1 MPKIFITPSST
12 LDLKTPLLRQLLA
25 VAFASLTLP
34 QLAHS
39 EEQIS
44 HINSPLKLRLEDQL
58 LVRPVVPDDL
68 SPTFT
73 SSKKLDGVM
82 DRQMQLDGD
91 AVIRRGRTVI
101 KGDVIVYDPDTDVV
115 DIEGNATL
123 LKDTTYFKGT
133 RAKLRV
139 DAQQGWMED
148 PDYEL
153 RGIGGYGKADRVDFK
168 EDNEFELENLTYST
182 CRPENLDWYLS
193 ASRMDV
199 EQDTKS
205 AVGTNAVLHF
215 FNVPILYTPVFALP
229 VGSER
234 RSGFLS
240 PTYGSVSRGRVKGWD
255 ITLPYYVNIAPN
267 RDMTLFPR
275 YIEGR
280 GEQLGTEFRYLDRN
294 YAGVVTAE
302 VLDDAAFGKNRWAFS
317 VKHAQNLATGLVG
330 YTDFSKVSDNLY
342 VDDLGKSLNGV
353 INRQFNQEV
362 GTRYTNAGWSIL
374 TRVQNYQ
381 TLQPDPSTPLNTP
394 LPYDREPQVNAKYIH
409 NNWNGLNLSFES
421 DATRFTYKG
430 LFNAG
435 ENRTFSAGN
444 RAYAVSSIAKPFM
457 TPGYYLTPKLTLRS
471 TQYSVDPFPGQE
483 DFNRNVT
490 LPTFSLDSGMVLERD
505 ALELNNI
512 FNRNILMTLEPR
524 IFYVNTPYKYQSDLP
539 LFDTGAA
546 GFGISQIFSEN
557 TFAGNDRIADNNK
570 VTLGITSRILDA
582 ETGVERLRG
591 ILAQR
596 IDMTGQQVTLTTSA
610 SPSSAQ
616 TQIKRS
622 DLLAGLSTRLAGNFN
637 LDGLVQ
643 YNDQV
648 SKLVQQ
654 SITASYRPEV
664 KKLINASYKRS
675 VDINQKDINNNLLT
689 TTDQYELSGQWPIT
703 RQWYGVARYNYD
715 LISNRVLNRVAGLEY
730 DADCWVVR
738 LVHRRYQNTSVLATS
753 EIFMQIDFKGFSGF
767 GNNSIDLIRFNIPGY
782 EPISP
787 NPAPISPFESYE

>member
-1 MPKIFITPSST
+1 MPKTFITPSST
-12 LDLKTPLLRQLLA
+12 LDLKNPLLRQLIA
-25 VAFASLTLP
+25 VAFASLALP
-34 QLAHS
+34 QLAYA
-39 EEQIS
+39 EEQVTPPGT
-44 HINSPLKLRLEDQL
+44 PLKLRLEDQL

-139 DAQQGWMED
+139 DAQEGWMED
-148 PDYEL
+148 PNYEL

-199 EQDTKS
+199 EEDTKS
-205 AVGTNAVLHF
+205 ASGTNAVLHF
-215 FNVPILYTPVFALP
+215 FNVPVLYTPVFALP
-229 VGSER
+229 VGSGR

-240 PTYGSVSRGRVKGWD
+240 PTYGSVNRGGVKGWD

-280 GEQLGTEFRYLDRN
+280 GEQLGAEFRYLDRN

-317 VKHAQNLATGLVG
+317 LKHTQNLATGLVG
-330 YTDFSKVSDNLY
+330 YTDFSKVSDDLY

-353 INRQFNQEV
+353 INRQFNQEI
-362 GTRYTNAGWSIL
+362 GTRYTNSGWSVL

-381 TLQPDPSTPLNTP
+381 TLQPDPANQVV
-394 LPYDREPQVNAKYIH
+394 LPYDREPQVNAKYTR
-409 NNWNGLNLSFES
+409 NNWNGLNFSFES
-421 DATRFTYKG
+421 DVTRFTYKG
-430 LFNAG
+430 LSSVD
-435 ENRTFSAGN
+435 RTFSAGN
-444 RAYAVSSIAKPFM
+444 RAYAVSSVAKPFM

-471 TQYSVDPFPGQE
+471 TQYTVDPFPGQA
-483 DFNRNVT
+483 DLNRNVT
-490 LPTFSLDSGMVLERD
+490 LPTFSLDSGLVLERD
-505 ALELNNI
+505 ALELNKV

-524 IFYVNTPYKYQSDLP
+524 VFYVNTPYKYQSDLP

-570 VTLGITSRILDA
+570 VTFGITSRILDA
-582 ETGVERLRG
+582 DTGVERLRG

-596 IDMTGQQVTLTTSA
+596 IDMEGQQVTLTGQ
-610 SPSSAQ
+610 AQ
-616 TQIKRS
+616 TQVKRS

-637 LDGLVQ
+637 LDALAQ
-643 YNDQV
+643 YNDQI
-648 SKLVQQ
+648 SQIVQQ
-654 SITASYRPEV
+654 SVTASYRPEV
-664 KKLINASYKRS
+664 RKLLNVSYKRS
-675 VDINQKDINNNLLT
+675 VDINDKDSNNNPRA

-715 LISNRVLNRVAGLEY
+715 LISNKVLNRVAGLEY
-730 DADCWVVR
+730 DADCWVLK
-738 LVHRRYQNTSVLATS
+738 LVQRRYQNTSILATS
-753 EIFMQIDFKGFSGF
+753 EIYMQIDFKGFSGF
-767 GNNSIDLIRFNIPGY
+767 GNNPIDLIRFNIPGY

>member
-1 MPKIFITPSST
+1 MPKTFITPSST
-12 LDLKTPLLRQLLA
+12 LDLKNPLLRQLIA
-25 VAFASLTLP
+25 VAFASLALP
-34 QLAHS
+34 QLAHA
-39 EEQIS
+39 EEQITLPDT
-44 HINSPLKLRLEDQL
+44 PLKLRLEDQL
-58 LVRPVVPDDL
+58 LVRPAVPDDL

-123 LKDTTYFKGT
+123 FKDTTYFKGT

-148 PDYEL
+148 PNYEL

-199 EQDTKS
+199 EQDTNS
-205 AVGTNAVLHF
+205 AAGTNAVLHF
-215 FNVPILYTPVFALP
+215 FNVPVLYTPVFALP
-229 VGSER
+229 VGSGR

-240 PTYGSVSRGRVKGWD
+240 PTYGSVNRGGVKGWD

-275 YIEGR
+275 YIQGR
-280 GEQLGTEFRYLDRN
+280 GEQLGAEFRYLDRN
-294 YAGVVTAE
+294 YAGIVTAE

-317 VKHAQNLATGLVG
+317 LKHTQNLAAGLVG

-362 GTRYTNAGWSIL
+362 GTRYTNSGWSVL

-381 TLQPDPSTPLNTP
+381 TLQPDPANQVV
-394 LPYDREPQVNAKYIH
+394 LPYDREPQVNAKYIR
-409 NNWNGLNLSFES
+409 NNWNGLNFSFES
-421 DATRFTYKG
+421 DVTRFTYKG
-430 LFNAG
+430 LSSVD
-435 ENRTFSAGN
+435 RTFSAGN
-444 RAYAVSSIAKPFM
+444 RAYAVSSVAKPFM

-471 TQYSVDPFPGQE
+471 TQYTVDPFPGQA
-483 DFNRNVT
+483 DLNRNVT
-490 LPTFSLDSGMVLERD
+490 LPTFSLDSGLVLERD
-505 ALELNNI
+505 ALELNKV
-512 FNRNILMTLEPR
+512 FNRNIMMTLEPR
-524 IFYVNTPYKYQSDLP
+524 VFYVNTPYKYQSDLP

-570 VTLGITSRILDA
+570 VTFGITSRILDA
-582 ETGVERLRG
+582 DTGVERLRG

-596 IDMTGQQVTLTTSA
+596 IDMEGQQVTLTGQ
-610 SPSSAQ
+610 AQ
-616 TQIKRS
+616 TQVKRS

-637 LDGLVQ
+637 LDALAQ
-643 YNDQV
+643 YNDQI
-648 SKLVQQ
+648 SQIVQQ
-654 SITASYRPEV
+654 SVTASYRPEV
-664 KKLINASYKRS
+664 RKLLNVSYKRS
-675 VDINQKDINNNLLT
+675 VDINNKDSNNNPRA

-715 LISNRVLNRVAGLEY
+715 LISNKVLNRVAGLEY
-730 DADCWVVR
+730 DADCWVLK
-738 LVHRRYQNTSVLATS
+738 LVQRRYQNTSILATS
-753 EIFMQIDFKGFSGF
+753 EIYMQIDFKGFSGF
-767 GNNSIDLIRFNIPGY
+767 GNNPIDLIRFNIPGY

>member
-1 MPKIFITPSST
+1 MPKTFITPSST
-12 LDLKTPLLRQLLA
+12 LDLKNPLLRQLIA
-25 VAFASLTLP
+25 VAFASLALP
-34 QLAHS
+34 QLAYA
-39 EEQIS
+39 EEQVTPPGT
-44 HINSPLKLRLEDQL
+44 PLKLRLEDQL

-139 DAQQGWMED
+139 DAQEGWMED
-148 PDYEL
+148 PNYEL

-199 EQDTKS
+199 EEDTKS
-205 AVGTNAVLHF
+205 ASGTNAVLHF
-215 FNVPILYTPVFALP
+215 FNVPVLYTPVFALP
-229 VGSER
+229 VGSGR

-240 PTYGSVSRGRVKGWD
+240 PTYGSVNRGGVKGWD

-280 GEQLGTEFRYLDRN
+280 GKQLGAEFRYLDRN

-317 VKHAQNLATGLVG
+317 LKHTQNLATGLVG
-330 YTDFSKVSDNLY
+330 YTDFSKVSDDLY

-353 INRQFNQEV
+353 INRQFNQEI
-362 GTRYTNAGWSIL
+362 GTRYTNSGWSVL

-381 TLQPDPSTPLNTP
+381 TLQPDPANQVV
-394 LPYDREPQVNAKYIH
+394 LPYDREPQVNAKYTR
-409 NNWNGLNLSFES
+409 NNWNGLNFSFES
-421 DATRFTYKG
+421 DVTRFTYKG
-430 LFNAG
+430 LSSVD
-435 ENRTFSAGN
+435 RTFSAGN
-444 RAYAVSSIAKPFM
+444 RAYAVSSVAKPFM

-471 TQYSVDPFPGQE
+471 TQYTVDPFPGQA
-483 DFNRNVT
+483 DLNRNVT
-490 LPTFSLDSGMVLERD
+490 LPTFSLDSGLVLERD
-505 ALELNNI
+505 ALELNKV

-524 IFYVNTPYKYQSDLP
+524 VFYVNTPYKYQSDLP

-570 VTLGITSRILDA
+570 VTFGITSRILDA
-582 ETGVERLRG
+582 DTGVERLRG

-596 IDMTGQQVTLTTSA
+596 IDMEGQQVTLTGQ
-610 SPSSAQ
+610 AQ
-616 TQIKRS
+616 TQVKRS

-637 LDGLVQ
+637 LDALAQ
-643 YNDQV
+643 YNDQI
-648 SKLVQQ
+648 SQIVQQ
-654 SITASYRPEV
+654 SVTASYRPEV
-664 KKLINASYKRS
+664 RKLLNVSYKRS
-675 VDINQKDINNNLLT
+675 VDINNKDSNNNPRA

-715 LISNRVLNRVAGLEY
+715 LISNKVLNRVAGLEY
-730 DADCWVVR
+730 DADCWVLKV
-738 LVHRRYQNTSVLATS
+738 VQRRYQNTSILATS
-753 EIFMQIDFKGFSGF
+753 EIYMQIDFKGFSGF
-767 GNNSIDLIRFNIPGY
+767 GNNPIDLIRFNIPGY